1 MLEWSYEITQFLPIK
16 IEDQHVA
23 QYISYHSQKLDE
35 SIEHKIETWVFLHT
49 HILYMTF
56 IYIQLLRISENKEKE
71 FKYSW
76 ILWWKN
82 DQKKFLDNIWS
93 PFSFSH
99 IKEKTVFNFFRLLDF
114 DDWTIGN
121 ISWCIEE
128 RNGLLH
134 ATGNNFENLDQKI
147 GKYITNMEN
156 IINKSKDFI
165 QELYQWFINDNPTLS
180 EEWYKII
187 YDDLE
192 TNLFLPYYISEYE
205 SKKLVKRNEEDK
217 ITKELKDNF

>member
-1 MLEWSYEITQFLPIK
+1 MIEWSYEITQFLPMK
-16 IEDQHVA
+16 VEDQHVA
-23 QYISYHSQKLDE
+23 QYISYHIKKLDE

-56 IYIQLLRISENKEKE
+56 IYIQLLRISKFKERE
-71 FKYSW
+71 FKYSR
-76 ILWWKN
+76 IGLPSNEK
-82 DQKKFLDNIWS
+82 DFAKTELS
-93 PFSFSH
+93 PFSFSG
-99 IKEKTVFNFFRLLDF
+99 INEKTVFRFFRLLDF
-114 DDWTIGN
+114 DDWMIGD
-121 ISWCIEE
+121 ISACVNE
-128 RNGLLH
+128 RNKLLH

-156 IINKSKDFI
+156 IINKSKYFI

-180 EEWYKII
+180 EEWYKIT

>member
-1 MLEWSYEITQFLPIK
+1 MMEWSYEISQFLPIK
-16 IEDQHVA
+16 VEDQHVA
-23 QYISYHSQKLDE
+23 QYISYHIKKLDE

-56 IYIQLLRISENKEKE
+56 IYIQLLRISKFKERE
-71 FKYSW
+71 FKYSR
-76 ILWWKN
+76 IGLPSNEK
-82 DQKKFLDNIWS
+82 DFAKTELS
-93 PFSFSH
+93 PFSFSG
-99 IKEKTVFNFFRLLDF
+99 INEKTVFRFFRLLDF
-114 DDWTIGN
+114 DDWMIGD
-121 ISWCIEE
+121 ISACVNE
-128 RNGLLH
+128 RNKLLH

-147 GKYITNMEN
+147 RKYITNMEN

-180 EEWYKII
+180 EEWYKIT